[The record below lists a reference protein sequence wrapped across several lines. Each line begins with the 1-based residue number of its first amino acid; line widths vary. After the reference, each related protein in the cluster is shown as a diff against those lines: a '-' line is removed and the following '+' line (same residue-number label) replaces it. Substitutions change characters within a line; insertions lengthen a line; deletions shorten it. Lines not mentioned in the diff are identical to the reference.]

1 MLNKF
6 FTIGRLCRSN
16 ELKAMSNGTFVLEN
30 DLAFDSLSKDKQGKY
45 ETNFIKVV
53 FYGKT
58 AESVAKY
65 TNKGS
70 LIEVEGWLK
79 QNNRIGKDGKK
90 VSYYSL
96 VATTCTFLGKKDEVA
111 LDENSDIPVL
121 DEDLP
126 F

>member
-6 FTIGRLCRSN
+6 FTIGRLCKSN
-16 ELKAMSNGTFVLEN
+16 ELKAMANGTFVLEN
-30 DLAFDSLSKDKQGKY
+30 DLAFDSLAKDKQGKY

-58 AESVAKY
+58 AETVAKY

-79 QNNRIGKDGKK
+79 QNSRTNKEGKK
-90 VSYYSL
+90 VSYFSL
-96 VATTCTFLGKKDEVA
+96 VATTCTFLGKKDDVA
-111 LDENSDIPVL
+111 LDDNSDIPLV